1 MDPRFK
7 WPLTNLCYAGICV
20 VVAAVLG
27 VIAAT
32 GDVDVLA
39 PIAGL
44 TGIVGVLYL
53 LAALFGFAKVLTSD
67 DP

>member
-7 WPLTNLCYAGICV
+7 WPLTNLCYAGICA
-20 VVAAVLG
+20 VVAGVLG
-27 VIAAT
+27 AIAVT
-32 GDVDVLA
+32 GDVDLLA

-44 TGIVGVLYL
+44 AGIIGVLYL

-67 DP
+67 DA